1 MGLSGGDSKSK
12 NGKKKR
18 GNAVLE
24 AFTMM
29 KSSDGWDDGDD
40 YDEYYVKDGTRRR
53 KENVSGDA
61 SRDGR
66 KKKKPERKQND
77 KGKPWK

>member
-61 SRDGR
+61 SRGGR
-66 KKKKPERKQND
+66 KKKPERKQND